1 MCWWTVGQGFAFG
14 KDAGGFI
21 GTSNFA
27 FIHTFTQSDLENEA
41 EGRTLATWF
50 FFWAFSGMVWYG
62 MVSTSHLILS
72 VS

>member
-27 FIHTFTQSDLENEA
+27 FSQSQDEDEG

-50 FFWAFSGMVWYG
+50 FFWAFSGMVLYS
-62 MVSTSHLILS
+62 MV
-72 VS
+72 